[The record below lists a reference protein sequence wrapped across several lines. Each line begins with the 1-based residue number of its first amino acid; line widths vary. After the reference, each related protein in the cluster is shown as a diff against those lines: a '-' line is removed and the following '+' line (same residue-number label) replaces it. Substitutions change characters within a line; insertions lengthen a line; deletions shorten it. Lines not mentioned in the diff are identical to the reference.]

1 MTTIALSIVRSP
13 EPGPVERFRA
23 QGPEVTVGRDPD
35 KCDWVLPDP
44 RRTLSRTH
52 FRLEQLAGAWQ
63 VRDLSANGTFL
74 NAELEP
80 IGREC
85 LRPLRRGDRLRL
97 GDYEIEVI
105 LQPEAAPAGHG
116 AYDPPDRSEAIPRAG
131 SFAGVRLPGLDDPSP
146 PGGFAPLDAR
156 APRSDASPFGALP
169 DHSPA
174 TSDAFRPPP
183 AVAPAGDA
191 AAAPDDWFR
200 SMLMPSVRRPAPAP
214 PPAAV
219 DPSAF
224 EPTARPPVGP
234 APSAAFEAP
243 AAWSPARVV
252 PETPP
257 GPIDVPL
264 QLVPAAAAAQPL
276 PGSTLTSLRVL
287 MAAAGLAAD
296 SLPRAAQDPDPVLRQ
311 AGALLQASI
320 AGLRAL
326 LIARSLVKREFRI
339 EQTVLRPKENNP
351 LKFASSDEQALA
363 ALLDPRGEGLQA
375 VQQAIGDL
383 TEHEVAVMS
392 ATQAAARAM
401 LEGLSPAAL
410 EAEDPGGGMLP
421 GAMEK
426 RLWAA
431 YKRRYAML
439 LAQLEDDFDSAF
451 GTAFARAYEQAV
463 NSGGKR

>member
-13 EPGPVERFRA
+13 EPGPVDRFQA

-44 RRTLSRTH
+44 RRNLSRTH

-74 NAELEP
+74 NEEPEP

-85 LRPLRRGDRLRL
+85 LRMLRRGDRLRL

-105 LQPEAAPAGHG
+105 LLPEGAPAAHG
-116 AYDPPDRSEAIPRAG
+116 TYQPPDRLDGIPRAG

-146 PGGFAPLDAR
+146 PGVFAPMDAR
-156 APRSDASPFGALP
+156 APRPDASPFGAMP

-200 SMLMPSVRRPAPAP
+200 SMLMPSARRPAPP
-214 PPAAV
+214 PPAA
-219 DPSAF
+219 DPSTF
-224 EPTARPPVGP
+224 EPTARAPLGP
-234 APSAAFEAP
+234 APGAAVEAP
-243 AAWSPARVV
+243 AAWGRARVV

-257 GPIDVPL
+257 GPVDVPL
-264 QLVPAAAAAQPL
+264 QVVPPAAPTQPL
-276 PGSTLTSLRVL
+276 PGSTLTALTML

-296 SLPRAAQDPDPVLRQ
+296 SLPRAAQDPDKVLRQ

-363 ALLDPRGEGLQA
+363 ALLDPRAEGLQA
-375 VQQAIGDL
+375 VQQTIGDL

-421 GAMEK
+421 GATEK

-431 YKRRYAML
+431 YKRRHAML

-463 NSGGKR
+463 NSGGQR